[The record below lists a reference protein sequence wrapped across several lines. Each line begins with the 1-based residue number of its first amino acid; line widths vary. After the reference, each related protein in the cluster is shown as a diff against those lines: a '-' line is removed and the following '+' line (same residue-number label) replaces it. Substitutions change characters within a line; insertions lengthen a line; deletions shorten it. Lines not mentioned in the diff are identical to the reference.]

1 METENPDTER
11 MHQLLGAALDD
22 VDLTADVVPGVLT
35 DYARRVKV
43 QRYRGA
49 GVAVAALAAA
59 GIAISVLPHGT
70 VGAPPTTSPTT
81 SAQQGSDY
89 CRHQQWVR
97 GSAGVVVQNGTLPLT
112 IPLSPDPRADQAS
125 CDALQKALHAVF
137 PEARLIPAFNPDLTR
152 DPRLDQ
158 AQVRMIGT
166 EEITDPNKWSADLTK
181 SFGSELTRLA
191 AHPEDPVNVYMPGQY
206 TLLTPGVR
214 ESFGVAF
221 VTAAPVA
228 NAPESFVGLVG
239 SEDCEKMPAALK
251 GKDQCTSVGV
261 SDGWHGALWST
272 PTQGVNAPE
281 QTVVLTNGSGTRF
294 QFNAHGTDDSARGI
308 ALSGSALTD
317 AQWAQLVASPAL
329 QKYAD
334 DYFGKAPVVP
344 QSTPSPTHS
353 R

>member
-1 METENPDTER
+1 METENPDTGR
-11 MHQLLGAALDD
+11 MHQLFGAALDD
-22 VDLTADVVPGVLT
+22 VDLTGDVVPNVLT
-35 DYARRVKV
+35 GYAHKVKV
-43 QRYRGA
+43 RRYQGA

-59 GIAISVLPHGT
+59 GIAVNVLPHGT
-70 VGAPPTTSPTT
+70 GGAPPTTS
-81 SAQQGSDY
+81 SATPVQQSPDY
-89 CRHQQWVR
+89 CQHQQWVR
-97 GSAGVVVQNGTLPLT
+97 VSAGVVVQNGNVPLA

-158 AQVRMIGT
+158 ARVRTIEM
-166 EEITDPNKWSADLTK
+166 EETTDPNKWSADLTK
-181 SFGSELTRLA
+181 YFGSELTRLA

-206 TLLTPGVR
+206 TLVTPGVR

-228 NAPESFVGLVG
+228 NAPESFVGSVG

-251 GKDQCTSVGV
+251 DKDQCTSVGV
-261 SDGWHGALWST
+261 SAGWHGALWNT
-272 PTQGVNAPE
+272 PAQGVNAPE

-294 QFNAHGTDDSARGI
+294 QLNAHGTDDSARGI
-308 ALSGSALTD
+308 APSGNALTD
-317 AQWAQLVASPAL
+317 EQWARLVASPAL

-344 QSTPSPTHS
+344 HSTPSPTHS